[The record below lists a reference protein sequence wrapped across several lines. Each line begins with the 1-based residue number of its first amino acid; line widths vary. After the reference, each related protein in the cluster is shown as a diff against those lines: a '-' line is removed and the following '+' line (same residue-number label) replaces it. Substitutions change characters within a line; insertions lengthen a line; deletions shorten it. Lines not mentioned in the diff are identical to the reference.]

1 MRWSNNSKNKAITT
15 KDTKEHEGKPAE
27 RLTRPIGSVRAGFLV
42 ILITALVLCASLLL
56 SAPSEQKRVSIYSTA
71 ANYTLSV
78 MDRDHRDYVSLLEVL
93 EPLGKVTIKNDGSRW
108 KFRYNNVDAEFNAGK
123 TRARIQGHDV
133 DLPGIFLLENGRGL
147 VPLDSLTTLL
157 PRFLGG
163 PVTFNVTARRLFI
176 GNVSVHF
183 TATVNKANPP
193 TLVMEFSSPVNPM
206 IATEPGKLRMVFTHE
221 PIVPPGSQTLT
232 FDSKTIP
239 SASYQED
246 NGAVEITVNGSEPL
260 FASFSNDGRTITVT
274 AAPQTAAQVAARTP
288 QPQLNLP
295 AITSPVQ
302 PGLYIPNVSSGGAPT
317 YFAVVDASHGGEER
331 GAALSD
337 QLSEKDVT
345 LAFAR
350 KLRQELESR
359 GVSTLLLRD
368 GDVTLSL
375 DQRANLANSSHP
387 AIYICIHAASQGTGV
402 RLYGALLPPGG
413 ENHGSFLD
421 WDTAQ
426 SGFAA
431 ASQTV
436 ETSLIAELQ
445 KKQIPVRALIA
456 PLRPLNN
463 VTAAAVAIEIAPPEN
478 GISELNT
485 PGYQQLISETIATG
499 MVAARAKLEAPR

>member
-1 MRWSNNSKNKAITT
+1 MRWNRNAKKKKAITT
-15 KDTKEHEGKPAE
+15 KDTKGHEGTPTTK
-27 RLTRPIGSVRAGFLV
+27 LTMPVGTLRAGFLM
-42 ILITALVLCASLLL
+42 ILITALVLSASLLL
-56 SAPSEQKRVSIYSTA
+56 SAPDQKRISIYSTA
-71 ANYTLSV
+71 ANYSLAV
-78 MDRDHRDYVSLLEVL
+78 LDREHRDYVSLLEVL
-93 EPLGKVTIKNDGSRW
+93 EPLGAVTAKTDRSRW
-108 KFRYNNVDAEFNAGK
+108 KFRYNNVEAEFNVGK
-123 TRARIQGHDV
+123 TRVRLQGHDI
-133 DLPGIFLLENGRGL
+133 DLPANFLLENGSGL
-147 VPLDSLTTLL
+147 VPLESLTTLL

-163 PVTFNVTARRLFI
+163 PVTFNETARRLFI

-183 TATVNKANPP
+183 TAQMNKANPP

-239 SASYQED
+239 SATYHED
-246 NGAVEITVNGSEPL
+246 NGAVEITVNGGEPL

-302 PGLYIPNVSSGGAPT
+302 PGAYLPSANPNAPAT
-317 YFAVVDASHGGEER
+317 YFAVVDPSHGGEER

-350 KLRQELESR
+350 KLRQELEGH
-359 GVSTLLLRD
+359 GVSTLVLRD
-368 GDVTLSL
+368 GDTTLSL
-375 DQRANLANSSHP
+375 DQRANLANAAHP
-387 AIYICIHAASQGTGV
+387 AIYICIHAASQGAGV
-402 RLYGALLPPGG
+402 RVYGSMLPSGG
-413 ENHGSFLD
+413 ENRGPFLD

-426 SGFAA
+426 SGFVAT
-431 ASQTV
+431 SQTV
-436 ETSLIAELQ
+436 ESSLINELQ
-445 KKQIPVRALIA
+445 KRQIPVRTLIA

-463 VTAAAVAIEIAPPEN
+463 ITAAAVAIEITPPEA
-478 GISELNT
+478 GISELNS
-485 PGYQQLISETIATG
+485 PAYQQLITETVAAGI
-499 MVAARAKLEAPR
+499 VAAREKLEKPQ

>member
-1 MRWSNNSKNKAITT
+1 MS
-15 KDTKEHEGKPAE
+15 
-27 RLTRPIGSVRAGFLV
+27 GSFAKHFKMAVSRMRAGFLV
-42 ILITALVLCASLLL
+42 VLITALVLCASLLL

-78 MDRDHRDYVSLLEVL
+78 IDRDHRDYVSLLEVL
-93 EPLGKVTIKNDGSRW
+93 EPLGKVSGKTDGSRW

-123 TRARIQGHDV
+123 TRARIQGHDI
-133 DLPGIFLLENGRGL
+133 DLPANFLLESGRGL
-147 VPLDSLTTLL
+147 VPLDSLTILL

-183 TATVNKANPP
+183 TAQAKANPP
-193 TLVMEFSSPVNPM
+193 TLVMDFSSPVNPM

-302 PGLYIPNVSSGGAPT
+302 PAPYTPSVSGGAAT
-317 YFAVVDASHGGEER
+317 YFAVVDPSHGGEER
-331 GAALSD
+331 GAALGD
-337 QLSEKDVT
+337 QVSEKDVT

-350 KLRQELESR
+350 KLRQELENR
-359 GVSTLLLRD
+359 GVSTLVLRD
-368 GDVTLSL
+368 SDATLSL
-375 DQRANLANSSHP
+375 DQRANLANAAHP

-402 RLYGALLPPGG
+402 RLYGALLPAGG
-413 ENHGSFLD
+413 ENRGSFLD

-426 SGFAA
+426 SAFAS

-436 ETSLIAELQ
+436 EASLIAELQ
-445 KKQIPVRALIA
+445 KKQIPVRTLIA

-463 VTAAAVAIEIAPPEN
+463 VTAAAVAIEVAPPEN
-478 GISELNT
+478 GISELNS
-485 PGYQQLISETIATG
+485 PGYQQLITETIASG
-499 MVAARAKLEAPR
+499 MVAAREKLEAPR

>member
-1 MRWSNNSKNKAITT
+1 VS
-15 KDTKEHEGKPAE
+15 
-27 RLTRPIGSVRAGFLV
+27 GSFADFKMAASRTRAGFLV

-93 EPLGKVTIKNDGSRW
+93 EPLGTVTTKTDGSRW

-123 TRARIQGHDV
+123 TRARIQGHDI
-133 DLPGIFLLENGRGL
+133 DLPANFLLESGRGL
-147 VPLDSLTTLL
+147 VPLDSLTVLL

-183 TATVNKANPP
+183 TARVNKENPP
-193 TLVMEFSSPVNPM
+193 ALVMDFSSPVNPM

-246 NGAVEITVNGSEPL
+246 NGAVEITVNGSVAL

-302 PGLYIPNVSSGGAPT
+302 PGPIPSVSSGGAPT

-331 GAALSD
+331 GAALGD

-350 KLRQELESR
+350 RLRQELESR
-359 GVSTLLLRD
+359 GVSTLVLRD
-368 GDVTLSL
+368 GDLTLSL
-375 DQRANLANSSHP
+375 DQRANLANIAHP

-402 RLYGALLPPGG
+402 RLYGSMLPPGG
-413 ENHGSFLD
+413 ENRGPFLD

-426 SGFAA
+426 SAFTA

-436 ETSLIAELQ
+436 EASLIAELQ
-445 KKQIPVRALIA
+445 KKQIPVRTLIA

-463 VTAAAVAIEIAPPEN
+463 ITAAAVAVEIAPPEA
-478 GISELNT
+478 GISELNS
-485 PGYQQLISETIATG
+485 PAYQQLITETIATG
-499 MVAARAKLEAPR
+499 MVAAREKLEAPR